1 MLKGNSVSYNKWLEV
16 DDEEI
21 QRGQKIRGTKIR
33 EKILDRNEMIKL
45 AT

>member
-21 QRGQKIRGTKIR
+21 QRGQKIRDTKIR

>member
-16 DDEEI
+16 EDEEI
-21 QRGQKIRGTKIR
+21 KRGQKIRDTKIR

>member
-1 MLKGNSVSYNKWLEV
+1 MLKGKSVSYNKWLEV

-21 QRGQKIRGTKIR
+21 QRGQKIRDTKIR